1 MKPAIFATVLAAASV
16 LAISACT
23 QPTGPRDTGNMAFPT
38 PLPQGTLGTTTG
50 TRATDTGNMAY
61 PTPLL
66 QGNIATTTGVRTP
79 DTGGMASPV
88 TPLSRGAD
96 TNGAQYQPNL
106 PQGQVGT
113 TRTTR

>member
-38 PLPQGTLGTTTG
+38 PLPQGTVG
-50 TRATDTGNMAY
+50 
-61 PTPLL
+61 
-66 QGNIATTTGVRTP
+66 TTTGVRTP

-96 TNGAQYQPNL
+96 TNGAQFQPNL